1 MMTLEQQQIAIA
13 EWMGWKWLYKQ
24 RPSRYDLIKPDS
36 VHIYIA
42 QGWTLV
48 AFPQPDEFCDYSTI
62 PNYPFDLNAMHK
74 AEEHL
79 LVLHDVKLTDGIRP
93 INDGTGKYMHELD
106 LITKSEHSQGS
117 LLWHGTFHWLHAT
130 AAQRSEALCRTLWP
144 ERWVA

>member
-1 MMTLEQQQIAIA
+1 MMTLEQQRIAIA
-13 EWMGWKWLYKQ
+13 EWKGWKMQ
-24 RPSRYDLIKPDS
+24 SHPDRIEK
-36 VHIYIA
+36 VK
-42 QGWTLV
+42 GWTRPEHWVLNPEGLPC
-48 AFPQPDEFCDYSTI
+48 FDFDI